1 VEVSEAAMAELFAV
15 LSPHLNERQRRL
27 WAGAQARALGRG
39 GIAMVARATG
49 LSRST
54 VQTGAA
60 EVDAGPALT
69 ERVRRPG
76 AGRPRVEDHD
86 PQIIEALD
94 ALVEPT
100 ARGDP
105 ESPLR
110 WTCKSTRN
118 LADALTAS
126 GHPVSAHVV
135 AELLAALGYSLQATS
150 KQIEGSAHPD
160 RNAQFG
166 HINDLAAEFLAA
178 TQPVISVDTKK
189 KELVGNYA
197 NRGREW
203 QLAGEPVRVEVHDFI
218 DPAVGKAIPYG
229 VYDLAANERWVS
241 VGEDHDTAAFA
252 VATIARWWDM
262 VGAVAYPK
270 AKRLLVTADA
280 GGSNSYRNR
289 LWKVEL
295 AKLAAQA
302 GLDITV
308 CHFPPGTSKWNK
320 IEHRLFSHISMNWRG
335 RPLTSHDVV
344 VDLIAGT
351 STRTGLKVRAEL
363 DHGTYPKGI
372 KVTDEQLAAIPLH
385 PHQWHGE
392 WNYTI
397 TGRQPRRTTRV

>member
-1 VEVSEAAMAELFAV
+1 MFAV

-27 WAGAQARALGRG
+27 LAGAQARALGRG
-39 GIAMVARATG
+39 GVAAVARASRM
-49 LSRST
+49 SRST
-54 VQTGAA
+54 VSTGAA
-60 EVDAGPALT
+60 EVDHGPEAT

-76 AGRPRVEDHD
+76 AGRPRLEDRD
-86 PQIIEALD
+86 QGLVEALD

-118 LADALTAS
+118 LAEALTKA
-126 GHPVSAHVV
+126 GHPVSAQVV
-135 AELLAALGYSLQATS
+135 AELLGALGYSLQATS
-150 KQIEGSAHPD
+150 KQVEGSAHPD

-166 HINDLAAEFLAA
+166 YINDLATEHLGAA
-178 TQPVISVDTKK
+178 QPVISVDAKK

-197 NRGREW
+197 NAGREW
-203 QLAGEPVRVEVHDFI
+203 QPSGEPVRVEVHDFI
-218 DPAVGKAIPYG
+218 DPTVGKAVPYG
-229 VYDLAANERWVS
+229 VYDVAADEGWVG
-241 VGEDHDTAAFA
+241 VGADHDTAAFA
-252 VATIARWWDM
+252 VATIGRWWEM
-262 VGAVAYPK
+262 VGSVAYPK
-270 AKRLLVTADA
+270 AKRLLITADA
-280 GGSNSYRNR
+280 GGSNSYRIR

-295 AKLAAQA
+295 AKLASAA

-335 RPLTSHDVV
+335 RPLISHEVV

-351 STRTGLKVRAEL
+351 TTRTGLKVRAEL
-363 DHGTYPKGI
+363 DRGSYPTGI
-372 KVTDEQLAAIPLH
+372 EVTDEQLAAVPLTRH
-385 PHQWHGE
+385 EWHGD

-397 TGRQPRRTTRV
+397 TGRQLRRSHS